1 MHASPNYSR
10 NISQEEAELLIGDRD
25 AEYNRRPWRACRGS
39 QEQYGGQSTAAIVSG
54 SLQSYGI
61 FCAVVHI

>member
-39 QEQYGGQSTAAIVSG
+39 QEQYGGQSTAAIV
-54 SLQSYGI
+54 QRV
-61 FCAVVHI
+61 FAVVRNYFVQ